1 MVVVAKIKKYENKD
15 PRFTRGR
22 IKTENLLGADV
33 ANRHVYLGASHQPS
47 AKSRGEYMSKKSET
61 VYPEIWGIL
70 KLSGLIN
77 QKIFETVY
85 RNFQTVSKACALIL
99 L

>member
-1 MVVVAKIKKYENKD
+1 MTDVMLWKLLKISVPTEPSSGKYVVQVVHVAGVNIC
-15 PRFTRGR
+15 P
-22 IKTENLLGADV
+22 
-33 ANRHVYLGASHQPS
+33 
-47 AKSRGEYMSKKSET
+47 KKSET